1 MSYKTTDQIVT
12 VVFGLLSGLS
22 VQKYNFRKPT
32 SASDTEYVVINA
44 LPIDANIMQKC
55 YVNVNYHVKDIGDGM
70 PDQVKLQA
78 GAQAVLSLIQKV
90 TAATYLIDFEGQE
103 IFKEEALKEHF
114 SNLRFSYKNINT

>member
-1 MSYKTTDQIVT
+1 
-12 VVFGLLSGLS
+12 LSGLS